1 MERTGWNV
9 KYLTED
15 VICNINKRMI
25 ERYGGKPYSLA
36 DRNQANRASLLYILE
51 AIQYPVFGQDMY
63 PTLVEK
69 AAALGWTIIAK
80 HVFHDGCKRTGMMA
94 TWELLEVNGVRVQW
108 EVDEAKE
115 IAQAVAEGK
124 ATYNDFLPWL
134 ERQCLPQPSN

>member
-15 VICNINKRMI
+15 LICDINKRMI

-36 DRNQANRASLLYILE
+36 DRNQANRSSLLYILE
-51 AIQYPVFGQDMY
+51 AIQYPIFGQHMY

-94 TWELLEVNGVRVQW
+94 VWEFLEVNGLVMQW
-108 EVDEAKE
+108 NVDEVKQ
-115 IAQAVAEGK
+115 IAEAVAKGK
-124 ATYNDFLPWL
+124 ATYDDFRSWL
-134 ERQCLPQPSN
+134 GRQVAK